1 MKANYSTTSSKG
13 AKSIEENSSS
23 VQPTRYLPPLSR
35 LLVFVLS
42 GGRCEFDGCNSYLLE
57 HHLTLTEGN
66 FGEIAHVVAFKPD
79 GPRGREGVRPTDI
92 NDVNNLMLLCPRCHK
107 LIDDQPQRYT
117 RKTLEEYKT
126 RHERRIRHVTDL
138 GPERSTSVVVFKAP
152 IGGDTVGVPF
162 DQIVEA
168 TSPRYPRS
176 REGVVIDLTQVA
188 DEGQAFTETAAQTI
202 ERRVCR
208 LFEPG
213 GEIEKSQ
220 HMSLFALGPIPLL
233 VYLGRQLSNKVP
245 LDLYQR
251 HRDTEDW
258 TWKTTG
264 RPVRYLLRKL
274 RSGQRGN
281 RVGLVLSL
289 SGRIRLTD
297 LRGAVR
303 QNSSVYELTL
313 DGQTPKPTY
322 LRLRQDLESFRSAY
336 QEALGTITRDVGL
349 VTAIDFFPAVPA
361 PVAVLCGRE
370 LLPKVHPGLRVFD
383 YDKRKGGFTFQL
395 EVT

>member
-1 MKANYSTTSSKG
+1 M
-13 AKSIEENSSS
+13 
-23 VQPTRYLPPLSR
+23 L
-35 LLVFVLS
+35 FVRA
-42 GGRCEFDGCNSYLLE
+42 GGRCEFDGCNTYLLE
-57 HHLTLTEGN
+57 HHLTLTDGN
-66 FGEIAHVVAFKPD
+66 FAEIAHVVAFKPD
-79 GPRGREGVRPTDI
+79 GPRGREGSRPEDI

-107 LIDDQPQRYT
+107 LIDDNPQGYT
-117 RKTLEEYKT
+117 RKTLEEYKA
-126 RHERRIRHVTDL
+126 RHEQRIRHVTDL

-152 IGGDTVGVPF
+152 IGGEAVAIPF

-176 REGVVIDLTQVA
+176 RDGVVIDLTQVT
-188 DEGQAFTETAAQTI
+188 DEGPAFTKAAMQTI
-202 ERRVCR
+202 QQRVRR

-220 HMSLFALGPIPLL
+220 HVSLFALAPIPLL
-233 VYLGRQLSNKVP
+233 VFLGRQLSNKVP
-245 LDLYQR
+245 ADLYQR

-264 RPVRYLLRKL
+264 EPVRYILRKMG
-274 RSGQRGN
+274 SGQRGN
-281 RVGLVLSL
+281 AVALVLSL

-297 LRGAVR
+297 LPGAVR
-303 QNSSVYELTL
+303 QNSAIYELTL

-322 LRLRQDLESFRSAY
+322 LRLRHDLESFRGAY
-336 QEALGTITRDVGL
+336 QEVLGTIVRDHGL
-349 VTAIDFFPAVPA
+349 LKTIDLFPAVPA